1 MGDVQPEL
9 DAMFVASPR
18 KGISILGSP
27 LVWECGAL
35 EESRYANV
43 QRTEEIDVRWKS
55 KGIGIAGGADEIRQF
70 VWGGW
75 LREFQ
80 FKIPAILEAH
90 FVGEGR
96 IEKGVEL
103 GHAPGL
109 ADIVVAET
117 GDPESVCR
125 LRLDARRGNPSL
137 AVYFRGKAIL
147 RINLPI
153 EFGKEDGLLAFAG
166 YGTQLT

>member
-1 MGDVQPEL
+1 MP
-9 DAMFVASPR
+9 
-18 KGISILGSP
+18 GI
-27 LVWECGAL
+27 
-35 EESRYANV
+35 R
-43 QRTEEIDVRWKS
+43 
-55 KGIGIAGGADEIRQF
+55 
-70 VWGGW
+70 
-75 LREFQ
+75 
-80 FKIPAILEAH
+80 EAH
-90 FVGEGR
+90 LVGEGR

-137 AVYFRGKAIL
+137 AVYFSGKAIL

-166 YGTQLT
+166 YGTQLTLQCGQAIGVVGLGLGRLRGGRGICSNTTLRQAIYILSGSSF